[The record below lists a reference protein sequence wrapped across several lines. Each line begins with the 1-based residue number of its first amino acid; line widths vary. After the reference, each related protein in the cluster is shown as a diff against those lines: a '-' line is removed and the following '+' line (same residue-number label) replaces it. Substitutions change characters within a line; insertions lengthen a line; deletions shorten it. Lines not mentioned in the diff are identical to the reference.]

1 MGPELGSEGAVIVE
15 FGRAVAVTFVD
26 LVKALPSEEDDAG
39 RGVAIEARIQRA
51 DGDLAVAVAV
61 GPSLRP

>member
-26 LVKALPSEEDDAG
+26 LVKALPGEEDDAG
-39 RGVAIEARIQRA
+39 RGVAIEARVQRA
-51 DGDLAVAVAV
+51 EGDLAVAVAV